1 MFRKPLAWIIL
12 FVILSAPAFLPSS
25 TQAKKYAVRQD
36 AQLVVRAAAMG
47 LSGILKQSKN
57 RPEQEKL
64 IRQFVHA
71 ARFFP
76 DDSGYFYVCDMD
88 GICIAHGEQPELEGL
103 DLLDN
108 QDSSGLY
115 ITRVMLEKV
124 EEGGGFFEY
133 LWQKPGTAGEQPK
146 LGYVMPIPGTIYFIG
161 TGIYIPNR

>member
-1 MFRKPLAWIIL
+1 MFRKPLIWFTLVA
-12 FVILSAPAFLPSS
+12 VIAVAALLPGSP
-25 TQAKKYAVRQD
+25 QAKKYAVRQD
-36 AQLVVRAAAMG
+36 AQLVVRAAALG
-47 LSGILKQSKN
+47 LSGILKEAKD
-57 RPEQEKL
+57 PTEQEKL

-88 GICIAHGEQPELEGL
+88 GICIAHGDQPELEGL
-103 DLLDN
+103 NLLDN

-115 ITRVMLEKV
+115 ITRLMLEKV

-146 LGYVMPIPGTIYFIG
+146 LGYVMPIPGTNYFIG